1 MERRRSRRI
10 EALLDQEEQVL
21 IEHDLQYVPSTIV
34 NFSDGGALLALKDPD
49 LCFTVGHRHV
59 LFFDNGGQ
67 VLALEATVLRKTG
80 RRVAFQFSDVTPEQ
94 TKALHTKMIRMAMVM
109 ARVGSAG

>member
-10 EALLDQEEQVL
+10 EALLDREEQVL
-21 IEHDLQYVPSTIV
+21 IEQDFQYVPSTIV
-34 NFSDGGALLALKDPD
+34 NFSDGGALLALKDPEV
-49 LCFTVGHRHV
+49 LFTVGHSHA

-67 VLALEATVLRKTG
+67 ILPLKATVIRSIG
-80 RRVAFQFSDVTPEQ
+80 RRVAFQFSDVSREQ
-94 TKALHTKMIRMAMVM
+94 AKAIHTKMIRMEMVL